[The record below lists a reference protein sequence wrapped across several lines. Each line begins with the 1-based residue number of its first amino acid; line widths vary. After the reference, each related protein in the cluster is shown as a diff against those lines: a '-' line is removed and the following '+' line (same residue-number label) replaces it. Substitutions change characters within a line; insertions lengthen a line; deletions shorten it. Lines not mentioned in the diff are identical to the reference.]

1 MAETGFQCSRLVAS
15 MVVNSPWTLF
25 FLCVEEEGDCPGLE
39 KDLSGGVLR
48 DDPVLVVKLHILEA
62 ELDRPPER
70 VSLCVLAG
78 SQAEE
83 EGNMDEVG

>member
-1 MAETGFQCSRLVAS
+1 MFKVGRFHGCELALDAV
-15 MVVNSPWTLF
+15 